1 MNERPSFRP
10 QEGPQYEFLSNKA
23 DIILFGGGAGGGKT
37 YGILLDVLW
46 FHDISGF
53 TAIIFR
59 RNSTHIRAPGGLW
72 DNSQELFRFFGGIPN
87 ESSLEWNFPSGAVI
101 KFAHLQYESDVY
113 SYQGTALCG
122 IYWDEATHFTES
134 QFFYM
139 FSRNR
144 SMCGIKPYQKLTCN
158 PDAESWVRKLADWYI
173 NPETGLA
180 IPERSGIIR
189 WFIRLDDS
197 IRWADTK
204 EELENK
210 YPHSLPKS
218 FAFIHASVFDNKKLL
233 QADAGYLAN
242 LHALSR
248 VERERLLHGN
258 WNVKSSAGL
267 YFQKQYFEIVK
278 SVPNS
283 TNKVRYWDRASTKKN
298 DTNDPDYTVGIK
310 LEKDSNNILYVTD
323 LIRIQESPLQVQ
335 TIIKNTAIR
344 DGISVRI
351 GIEEDP
357 GQAGVADA
365 EHLSR
370 LLMGFS
376 VKRNKVMK
384 DKVTRATPVSA
395 QSEAG
400 NIKVLESKWNDDF
413 FKELENFP
421 EGNHDDIVDALS
433 GAFLMINQNS
443 YNLSAMAR

>member
-1 MNERPSFRP
+1 MTERPRFRP
-10 QEGPQYEFLSNKA
+10 QEGPQMDFLSNEA

-46 FHDISGF
+46 FHDIPGY

-72 DNSQELFRFFGGIPN
+72 DNSQELFRFFGGVPN
-87 ESSLEWNFPSGAVI
+87 ESTLEWNFPSGAVI
-101 KFAHLQYESDVY
+101 KFAHLQYEKDVY
-113 SYQGTALCG
+113 QYQGTALCG
-122 IYWDEATHFTES
+122 IYWDEATHFS
-134 QFFYM
+134 DFQFWYM

-144 SMCGIKPYQKLTCN
+144 SMCGIKPYQKMTCN
-158 PDAESWVRKLADWYI
+158 PDADSWVRKLVDWYI
-173 NPETGLA
+173 DPETGLS

-189 WFIRLDDS
+189 WFIRIDDS
-197 IRWADTK
+197 IKWANTK

-210 YPHSLPKS
+210 YPTSLPKS
-218 FAFIHASVFDNKKLL
+218 FSYIPASVFDNKKLL
-233 QADAGYLAN
+233 EADPGYLAN

-258 WNVKSSAGL
+258 WNVKSTAGL
-267 YFQKQYFEIVK
+267 YFQKQYFEIVTA
-278 SVPNS
+278 VPRTVS
-283 TNKVRYWDRASTKKN
+283 IIRYWDRASTKKN
-298 DTNDPDYTVGIK
+298 DTNDPDYTVGIR
-310 LEKDSNNILYVTD
+310 LEKDVNNILYVTD
-323 LIRIQESPLQVQ
+323 MVRIQETPLQVQ
-335 TIIKNTAIR
+335 NVIKNTAIR

-370 LLMGFS
+370 LLMGYA

-384 DKVTRATPVSA
+384 DKITRATPVSA
-395 QSEAG
+395 QAEAG
-400 NIKVLESKWNDDF
+400 NIKVLHGKWNEDF

-421 EGNHDDIVDALS
+421 EGTHDDIVDALS
-433 GAFLMINQNS
+433 GAFLMINEDT
-443 YNLSAMAR
+443 YNLAALAR